1 MATATSKTWRE
12 GKSRLSRNWSSRI
25 RSCYFCWK
33 RQGKSLLGHAEPPT
47 FQSAPSP
54 SAPRHTPI
62 PAPRA
67 HNSARSGS
75 KNSLNSVPFRPHGGF
90 SPSPGLF
97 AGLPLSNQTR
107 ASPHAMFTTKE
118 QEENAHRDI
127 AASKAGAIQRQRYA
141 DIQKEDRTEV
151 QASFITRMVTH
162 PAFDLFFSLVVLTN
176 SAYIGVEVQY
186 SMQDL
191 SQAGQVV
198 FDIIGSTY
206 TVAFTLELVLRIW
219 GYGCRDFFCK
229 EDWAWSILDVFVVA
243 TSLSELVLIILAV
256 VNQSDG
262 ESLSGITSLKAFRI
276 IRMTRLLKTVRLMR
290 IFRFVLALRML
301 ITSILHTLKSLFW
314 ALVLLLLIVYVF
326 AVLFV
331 QAVHEYRS
339 DFLSSLTVEEND
351 ALERYFDSLAST
363 MITLFMSIANGVSW
377 ENVLYPLMKISPF
390 WVLCFLFFV
399 SFTYFAVL
407 NVITAVFCESA
418 IESAQQDQ
426 FTLVQSILADKE
438 NHLEKVRELFVRLG
452 ATSAT
457 GSITFQM
464 LEESINSDAVHE
476 YFQSLGLDI
485 WDAWT
490 FFRLLDAD
498 GGGEVEV
505 EEFLM
510 GCLRLRGPATAIDM
524 GKVIRDQNWL
534 VQTVGRFSAYV
545 ESELSQVK
553 VMLGQ
558 LSEQ

>member
-1 MATATSKTWRE
+1 
-12 GKSRLSRNWSSRI
+12 
-25 RSCYFCWK
+25 
-33 RQGKSLLGHAEPPT
+33 
-47 FQSAPSP
+47 
-54 SAPRHTPI
+54 
-62 PAPRA
+62 
-67 HNSARSGS
+67 
-75 KNSLNSVPFRPHGGF
+75 
-90 SPSPGLF
+90 
-97 AGLPLSNQTR
+97 
-107 ASPHAMFTTKE
+107 MFTTKE

>member
-1 MATATSKTWRE
+1 MDVVLEANGAEEETFLEQPHSARKSFLE
-12 GKSRLSRNWSSRI
+12 GGKSSPTRRERFDSYGDCNFQDLARGQKQIIQKLEQQDQKLLLLLETTR
-25 RSCYFCWK
+25 K
-33 RQGKSLLGHAEPPT
+33 KSAGTCGTPT
-47 FQSAPSP
+47 FKPASSP
-54 SAPRHTPI
+54 SAMRQTPPPVPRHTQ
-62 PAPRA
+62 
-67 HNSARSGS
+67 NSSRSAS
-75 KNSLNSVPFRPHGGF
+75 KTSLNSAPFRPHGGF

-97 AGLPLSNQTR
+97 AGLPLSNQTSPTR
-107 ASPHAMFTTKE
+107 PHAMFTTSE

-127 AASKAGAIQRQRYA
+127 AASKDGAMQRQRYA
-141 DIQKEDRTEV
+141 HMQKEDRMEE

-162 PAFDLFFSLVVLTN
+162 PAFDLFFALVVLTN

-219 GYGCRDFFCK
+219 GYGCRDFFCR
-229 EDWAWSILDVFVVA
+229 EDWAWSILDVFIVA
-243 TSLSELVLIILAV
+243 TSLSELVLIIDAA
-256 VNQSDG
+256 VNQSEG

-390 WVLCFLFFV
+390 WVMCFLFFV
-399 SFTYFAVL
+399 M
-407 NVITAVFCESA
+407 
-418 IESAQQDQ
+418 
-426 FTLVQSILADKE
+426 
-438 NHLEKVRELFVRLG
+438 H
-452 ATSAT
+452 
-457 GSITFQM
+457 
-464 LEESINSDAVHE
+464 
-476 YFQSLGLDI
+476 
-485 WDAWT
+485 
-490 FFRLLDAD
+490 
-498 GGGEVEV
+498 
-505 EEFLM
+505 
-510 GCLRLRGPATAIDM
+510 
-524 GKVIRDQNWL
+524 
-534 VQTVGRFSAYV
+534 
-545 ESELSQVK
+545 
-553 VMLGQ
+553 
-558 LSEQ
+558 